1 MEELV
6 TTFFNIDVLKEVWPL
21 LLQGFWM
28 TLALAAVA
36 VPLSVA
42 CGVAIAMAQDS
53 PNKLLRMLLVAYVDV
68 MRAIPPLVL
77 LIFIFFGLPFLGLK
91 LNEFTAAVLALTLNG
106 SSYFAEIFRAGIES
120 VPRGQREAAR
130 STGLTWRQCMTY
142 VVVPQGTRN
151 VLPDLIS
158 NTVELVKQTSI
169 ASAVALQELLRSAQL
184 AQGLLYNPTPLV
196 AAAIVYF
203 LMFWPFVRMGS
214 RLQHKAVAQA
224 GGLPAP
230 ARTIG

>member
-1 MEELV
+1 MNEFV
-6 TTFFNIDVLKEVWPL
+6 TTFLNLDILAQVWPL

-36 VPLSVA
+36 VPLSVLA
-42 CGVAIAMAQDS
+42 GIAIAMAQDVPS
-53 PNKLLRMLLVAYVDV
+53 KLLRFVLIAYVDV
-68 MRAIPPLVL
+68 LRAIPPLVL

-120 VPRGQREAAR
+120 VPKGQREAAR
-130 STGLTWRQCMTY
+130 STGLSWFQSMAY

-184 AQGLLYNPTPLV
+184 AQGLLYNPTPLI

-203 LMFWPFVRMGS
+203 LMFWPFVRLVS
-214 RLQHKAVAQA
+214 RLQN
-224 GGLPAP
+224 
-230 ARTIG
+230 RTAMSAA

>member
-1 MEELV
+1 MGDLV
-6 TTFFNIDVLKEVWPL
+6 TTFLNIDVLSQVWPL

-28 TLALAAVA
+28 TLGLAAVA
-36 VPLSVA
+36 VPLSVLT
-42 CGVAIAMAQDS
+42 GIAIAMAQDVPS
-53 PNKLLRMLLVAYVDV
+53 KLLRFFLIAYVDV

-120 VPRGQREAAR
+120 VPKGQREAAR
-130 STGLTWRQCMTY
+130 STGLSWYKSMIY

-184 AQGLLYNPTPLV
+184 AQGLLYNPTPLI

-203 LMFWPFVRMGS
+203 LMFWPFVRLVS
-214 RLQHKAVAQA
+214 RLQN
-224 GGLPAP
+224 
-230 ARTIG
+230 RTAMSAA

>member
-1 MEELV
+1 MDELV
-6 TTFFNIDVLKEVWPL
+6 TTFFNFDVLKQVWPL

-36 VPLSVA
+36 VPLSVFA
-42 CGVAIAMAQDS
+42 GIAIAMAQDVPS
-53 PNKLLRMLLVAYVDV
+53 KLLRFLLIAYVDV

-120 VPRGQREAAR
+120 VPKGQREAAR
-130 STGLTWRQCMTY
+130 STGLNWYQSMVY

-184 AQGLLYNPTPLV
+184 AQGLLYNPTPLIAV
-196 AAAIVYF
+196 AIVYF
-203 LMFWPFVRMGS
+203 LMFWPFVRLVS
-214 RLQHKAVAQA
+214 RLQNRT
-224 GGLPAP
+224 AP
-230 ARTIG
+230 SAA

>member
-1 MEELV
+1 MDELV
-6 TTFFNIDVLKEVWPL
+6 TTFFNLDVLKQVWPL

-28 TLALAAVA
+28 TLGLAVVA
-36 VPLSVA
+36 VPLSVLA
-42 CGVAIAMAQDS
+42 GIAIAMAQDVPS
-53 PNKLLRMLLVAYVDV
+53 KLLRFLLIAYVDV

-106 SSYFAEIFRAGIES
+106 SSYFAEIFRAGLES
-120 VPRGQREAAR
+120 VPKGQREAAR
-130 STGLTWRQCMTY
+130 STGLSWYKSMIY
-142 VVVPQGTRN
+142 VIVPQGTRN

-184 AQGLLYNPTPLV
+184 AQGLLYNPTPLI

-203 LMFWPFVRMGS
+203 LMFWPFVRLVS
-214 RLQHKAVAQA
+214 RLQNRTAVSAA
-224 GGLPAP
+224 
-230 ARTIG
+230 

>member
-1 MEELV
+1 MDDLV
-6 TTFFNIDVLKEVWPL
+6 TTFLNIDVLSQVWPL

-28 TLALAAVA
+28 TLGLAAVA
-36 VPLSVA
+36 VPLSVLT
-42 CGVAIAMAQDS
+42 GIAIAMAQDVPS
-53 PNKLLRMLLVAYVDV
+53 KLLRFFLIAYVDV

-120 VPRGQREAAR
+120 VPKGQREAAR
-130 STGLTWRQCMTY
+130 STGLSWYKSMIY

-184 AQGLLYNPTPLV
+184 AQGLLYNPTPLI

-203 LMFWPFVRMGS
+203 LMFWPFVRLVS
-214 RLQHKAVAQA
+214 RLQN
-224 GGLPAP
+224 
-230 ARTIG
+230 RTAMSAA

>member
-1 MEELV
+1 MDDLV
-6 TTFFNIDVLKEVWPL
+6 TTFFNIDVLKQVWPL

-36 VPLSVA
+36 VPLSVLS
-42 CGVAIAMAQDS
+42 GMAIAMAQDV
-53 PNKLLRMLLVAYVDV
+53 PNKLLRFLLIAYVDV
-68 MRAIPPLVL
+68 LRAIPPLVL

-120 VPRGQREAAR
+120 VPKGQREAAR
-130 STGLTWRQCMTY
+130 STGLSWYQSMVY

-184 AQGLLYNPTPLV
+184 AQGLLYNPTPLI

-203 LMFWPFVRMGS
+203 LMFWPFVRLVS
-214 RLQHKAVAQA
+214 RLQNR
-224 GGLPAP
+224 PAMS
-230 ARTIG
+230 AA

>member
-1 MEELV
+1 MNEFV
-6 TTFFNIDVLKEVWPL
+6 TTFLNLDILAQVWPL

-36 VPLSVA
+36 VPLSVLT
-42 CGVAIAMAQDS
+42 GIAIAMAQDVPS
-53 PNKLLRMLLVAYVDV
+53 KLLRFVLIAYVDV
-68 MRAIPPLVL
+68 LRAIPPLVL

-91 LNEFTAAVLALTLNG
+91 LNEFTAAVLALTLNC

-120 VPRGQREAAR
+120 VPKGQREAAR
-130 STGLTWRQCMTY
+130 STGLSWFQSMAY
-142 VVVPQGTRN
+142 FVVPQGTRN

-184 AQGLLYNPTPLV
+184 AQGLLYNPTPLI

-203 LMFWPFVRMGS
+203 LMFWPFVRLVS
-214 RLQHKAVAQA
+214 RLQN
-224 GGLPAP
+224 
-230 ARTIG
+230 RTAMSAA

>member
-1 MEELV
+1 MDELV
-6 TTFFNIDVLKEVWPL
+6 TTFFNLDVLKQVWPL

-28 TLALAAVA
+28 TLALAVVA
-36 VPLSVA
+36 VPLSVLA
-42 CGVAIAMAQDS
+42 GIAIAMAQDVPS
-53 PNKLLRMLLVAYVDV
+53 KLLRFLLIAYVDV

-120 VPRGQREAAR
+120 VPKGQREAAR
-130 STGLTWRQCMTY
+130 STGLSWYKSMIY
-142 VVVPQGTRN
+142 VIVPQGTRN

-184 AQGLLYNPTPLV
+184 AQGLLYNPTPLI

-203 LMFWPFVRMGS
+203 LMFWPFVRLVS
-214 RLQHKAVAQA
+214 RLQNRTAVSAA
-224 GGLPAP
+224 
-230 ARTIG
+230 

>member
-1 MEELV
+1 MDELV
-6 TTFFNIDVLKEVWPL
+6 TTFLNIDILKQVWPL

-42 CGVAIAMAQDS
+42 CGVAIAMAQDL
-53 PNKLLRMLLVAYVDV
+53 PNKPLRMLLVAYVDV

-91 LNEFTAAVLALTLNG
+91 LNEFIAAVLALTLNG

-120 VPRGQREAAR
+120 VPQGQREAAR
-130 STGLTWRQCMTY
+130 STGLTWRQSMTY
-142 VVVPQGTRN
+142 VVVPQGARN

-196 AAAIVYF
+196 AVAIVYF
-203 LMFWPFVRMGS
+203 LMFWPFVRMVS
-214 RLQHKAVAQA
+214 RLQNKAVAQA
-224 GGLPAP
+224 G
-230 ARTIG
+230 

>member
-1 MEELV
+1 MDELV
-6 TTFFNIDVLKEVWPL
+6 TTFLNIGILKQVWPL

-42 CGVAIAMAQDS
+42 GGVAIAMGQDS
-53 PNKLLRMLLVAYVDV
+53 SSKPLRMLLVAYVDV

-120 VPRGQREAAR
+120 VPQGQREAAR
-130 STGLTWRQCMTY
+130 STGLTWRQSMTY

-196 AAAIVYF
+196 AVAIVYF
-203 LMFWPFVRMGS
+203 LMFWPFVRMVS
-214 RLQHKAVAQA
+214 RLQNKAVAQA
-224 GGLPAP
+224 G
-230 ARTIG
+230 